1 MESFTAGSAE
11 SSRDENED
19 PDSLLEEGIAG
30 ESILW
35 HFLYQSVRIQFVA
48 THLRTKLL
56 PSLSKS

>member
-30 ESILW
+30 ERHIYD
-35 HFLYQSVRIQFVA
+35 FIPN
-48 THLRTKLL
+48 L
-56 PSLSKS
+56 P